1 MMLGSL
7 WQSHIWKWELII
19 GNSRKGSLC
28 YNMAIKTNKIA
39 TSTEM
44 CSSILWKIKFV
55 SSGIEYHLRR
65 LVSKVLKEQIGPWW
79 LLTVKCGK
87 REIRKVKHEE
97 IRIWGQKFF
106 SLSLIQKNEK
116 ACSEGDPG
124 NVADK
129 NYEYDSWTY

>member
-1 MMLGSL
+1 MTSYSEM
-7 WQSHIWKWELII
+7 WKE
-19 GNSRKGSLC
+19 RD
-28 YNMAIKTNKIA
+28 
-39 TSTEM
+39 
-44 CSSILWKIKFV
+44 
-55 SSGIEYHLRR
+55 
-65 LVSKVLKEQIGPWW
+65 KE
-79 LLTVKCGK
+79 
-87 REIRKVKHEE
+87 RKVKHEE